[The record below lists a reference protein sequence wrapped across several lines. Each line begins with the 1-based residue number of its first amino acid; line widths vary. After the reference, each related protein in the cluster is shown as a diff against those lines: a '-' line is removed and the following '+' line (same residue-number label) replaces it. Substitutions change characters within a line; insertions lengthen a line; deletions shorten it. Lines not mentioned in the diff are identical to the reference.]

1 MDDAI
6 ETDPARVGLYLTFG
20 VVLTVI
26 GLIDI
31 GIYAFTPRNTPAEG
45 DGTADAAWQSA
56 VIIGAALA
64 TGIGVLL
71 LLWAVVARVR
81 VRARGGDRS

>member
-1 MDDAI
+1 MDEAI
-6 ETDPARVGLYLTFG
+6 STDPARVGLYLIFG
-20 VVLTVI
+20 TVLTVI
-26 GLIDI
+26 GLSGS

-45 DGTADAAWQSA
+45 DGTADAAWQSG

-64 TGIGVLL
+64 TGLGVLL

-81 VRARGGDRS
+81 ARARDDS